1 MEKIENL
8 ETAIKDFDREIKT
21 LNLLLNERGFSW
33 KEKDRIKKLVEQI
46 KKNKNRA
53 EKMLLVSS
61 VFGFSDE

>member
-33 KEKDRIKKLVEQI
+33 KEKDRIKKLIEQI